1 MRFAISIPQ
10 FVSDGQFDPA
20 RFRAYMARAEAFG
33 FESAW
38 TLEQT
43 LGTMP
48 FMSPLQTM
56 SYAAAC
62 TERIRLGCVVFVTPL
77 HSPVHLTKDL
87 SSLDQLSRGRIEIGV
102 GTGGRHRMFSAF
114 QVDPTSL
121 VARFNEGL
129 RLMKAL
135 WTEPRVNFDGRFWQL
150 KDAGMEPK
158 PFQKPH
164 PPIWF
169 GASHPDAASGQIDAE
184 PFHHTRGRGARLRP
198 ECAAELAQ
206 AHADLLRQTLDGE
219 PFGDVI
225 ASIANGSG
233 NPVILWRQIEG
244 SCELRLSAMAAMVD
258 DEVLCHAFGD
268 GKTMV
273 LLDQSQREIDPGR
286 DARRS
291 PYVAVPT
298 EDAICLNPD
307 GWVLSLKAR
316 CISPMRR
323 RSTPVQQSSRREG
336 ECTGADAHNAPASAR
351 CLHNTAQRASG

>member
-10 FVSDGQFDPA
+10 ILPDGEFDPA
-20 RFRAYMARAEAFG
+20 RFRAYMARAEALG

-43 LGTMP
+43 FGSIPHL
-48 FMSPLQTM
+48 SPLQTM

-77 HSPVHLTKDL
+77 HSPVHLAKEL
-87 SSLDQLSRGRIEIGV
+87 STLDQLSRGRIEIGV

-135 WTEPRVNFDGRFWQL
+135 WTEPRVKFDGRFWQL

-169 GASHPDAASGQIDAE
+169 GASHPDALRRAVRHGNGFFGAGSSTTKQFAEQVPIVRQALREPGPDAGS
-184 PFHHTRGRGARLRP
+184 FR
-198 ECAAELAQ
+198 
-206 AHADLLRQTLDGE
+206 
-219 PFGDVI
+219 I
-225 ASIANGSG
+225 AKRVYIA
-233 NPVILWRQIEG
+233 
-244 SCELRLSAMAAMVD
+244 VD
-258 DEVLCHAFGD
+258 DD
-268 GKTMV
+268 
-273 LLDQSQREIDPGR
+273 
-286 DARRS
+286 
-291 PYVAVPT
+291 
-298 EDAICLNPD
+298 
-307 GWVLSLKAR
+307 
-316 CISPMRR
+316 
-323 RSTPVQQSSRREG
+323 
-336 ECTGADAHNAPASAR
+336 
-351 CLHNTAQRASG
+351 AQRARQRIAAALDRLYSYFGASGLEAVAVYGPPDACVRSLREVAAAGAELILLNPLFDEAEQMERLVAEVVPKLS

>member
-10 FVSDGQFDPA
+10 FVSDGAFDPA
-20 RFRAYMARAEAFG
+20 RFRAYMARAEGLG

-56 SYAAAC
+56 TYAAAC

-77 HSPVHLTKDL
+77 HSPVHLAKDL
-87 SSLDQLSRGRIEIGV
+87 STLDQLSRGRLEIGV

-150 KDAGMEPK
+150 KDAAMEPK

-169 GASHPDAASGQIDAE
+169 GASHPDALRRAVRHGNGFFGAGSSTTKQFAEQVPIVRQALAEAGRAAASFKIGKRVYIAVDD
-184 PFHHTRGRGARLRP
+184 
-198 ECAAELAQ
+198 AAERARRRIGESLHRFYPFFELSGLEAVAVYGPPDACVRGLREVAQ
-206 AHADLLRQTLDGE
+206 AGAELILL
-219 PFGDVI
+219 
-225 ASIANGSG
+225 
-233 NPVILWRQIEG
+233 NPVFDEAEQME
-244 SCELRLSAMAAMVD
+244 RLVA
-258 DEVLCHAFGD
+258 EV
-268 GKTMV
+268 
-273 LLDQSQREIDPGR
+273 
-286 DARRS
+286 
-291 PYVAVPT
+291 VPK
-298 EDAICLNPD
+298 
-307 GWVLSLKAR
+307 LS
-316 CISPMRR
+316 
-323 RSTPVQQSSRREG
+323 
-336 ECTGADAHNAPASAR
+336 
-351 CLHNTAQRASG
+351 